1 MQRII
6 PEVEFHQNRYA
17 RELGE
22 VVTPHCRWLDLGA
35 GTRFHWGWIGPSL
48 DELGSRADF
57 VVGCDVVAPHL
68 ASNAQLSAAVV
79 ADIGALP
86 LADASFEL
94 VSANMVLEHLDDPAR
109 VFAEVARV
117 LAPGGRFVFVT
128 PNRRHPAIWL
138 ASSLLSPA
146 RRRALAEKV
155 EGRDSDDIFLTHYR
169 ANAVGDLRH
178 WTRKAGLTIR
188 RLEAFPSF
196 PIMRRPLIAVTL
208 ESLFIRAQSRG
219 ILKGLS
225 SNLIGVF
232 EKPAR

>member
-1 MQRII
+1 MQRLI

-22 VVTPHCRWLDLGA
+22 VVTPDCRWLDLGA
-35 GTRFHWGWIGPSL
+35 GTRFHWGWLGPSL
-48 DELGSRADF
+48 DELGKRARF

-68 ASNAQLSAAVV
+68 VSNAQLDAAIVG
-79 ADIGALP
+79 DIGALP
-86 LADASFEL
+86 LAAASFEL
-94 VSANMVLEHLDDPAR
+94 VSANMVLEHIDNPAR

-117 LAPGGRFVFVT
+117 LVPGGRFVFVT

-138 ASSLLSPA
+138 AASLLSPE
-146 RRRALAEKV
+146 RRRALARWV
-155 EGRDSDDIFLTHYR
+155 EGRDSEDIFLTHYR
-169 ANAVGDLRH
+169 ANAIGDLRR
-178 WTRKAGLTIR
+178 WTRQAGLTIT
-188 RLEAFPSF
+188 RLEAFPSY
-196 PIMRRPLIAVTL
+196 PITRRPLIAVTL

-219 ILKGLS
+219 FLRGLS